1 MSSPAGVRG
10 LRALLLQ
17 AVLLH
22 ASYSVVRPMVS
33 YRALDM
39 GAGSAELGALAAS
52 FAVLPL
58 LLAFAVGRQA
68 DVLGPARLVL
78 AGAVL
83 MVLGSLVALRAG
95 GIAVLLVASAA
106 LGLAHLMAMVGQQSM
121 VAGSASETERDR
133 GFGSVT
139 AAASVGQMLGP
150 PVALTAAGYLAT
162 SARSEAAVG
171 LTVAAGFALAAV
183 PLGAYRRGR
192 TARRPAERPAPSG
205 ATLSR
210 LVRTDGMWQA
220 MVASGS
226 VLAALDL
233 LMAFLPAW
241 AEERGVSVAAVGWL
255 LALRAAVSVV
265 TRAGVV
271 RLIDVFTRRGTLVGS
286 LVLGVL
292 GFAVLPFVG
301 VVGAAVVMCLLGVGL
316 GLAQPLTL
324 SWVTT
329 RSAPAVR
336 GAAIGLRLTANRL
349 AQTVLPPSIGFAVKG
364 SGTSGVF
371 LACAVVLGL
380 AAIPVLRAP
389 LSGPVDGPPDTP

>member
-1 MSSPAGVRG
+1 MRG

-183 PLGAYRRGR
+183 PLGAYRRG

-292 GFAVLPFVG
+292 GFALLPFVG

-389 LSGPVDGPPDTP
+389 LSGPVDGPPGTP

>member
-1 MSSPAGVRG
+1 MRG

-95 GIAVLLVASAA
+95 GMAVLLVASAA

-121 VAGSASETERDR
+121 VAGSTSETERDR

-162 SARSEAAVG
+162 SGRSEAAVG

-183 PLGAYRRGR
+183 PLGAYRRG

-292 GFAVLPFVG
+292 GLAVLPFVG

-364 SGTSGVF
+364 AGTSGVF
-371 LACAVVLGL
+371 LACAVVLAL

-389 LSGPVDGPPDTP
+389 LSGPVDGPPDAP

>member
-1 MSSPAGVRG
+1 MRG

-95 GIAVLLVASAA
+95 SIAVLLVASAA
-106 LGLAHLMAMVGQQSM
+106 LGLAHLMAIVGQQSI

-150 PVALTAAGYLAT
+150 PVALTAAGHLAT
-162 SARSEAAVG
+162 SGRSEAAVG

-183 PLGAYRRGR
+183 PLGAYRRGSA
-192 TARRPAERPAPSG
+192 ARRPAAERAAPSG

-286 LVLGVL
+286 LVLGVVGL
-292 GFAVLPFVG
+292 AVLPFVG

-329 RSAPAVR
+329 RSAPSVR